1 MRVAD
6 NRQSLIYEIVKLAPH
21 VKTVEDL
28 DEILDG
34 PLRKL
39 LGYEVMIC
47 GTGFYSEKGCYGYK
61 YHSRDFPMQ
70 YFYELRNPADGSVD
84 SPLMKNWRK
93 TLKPVYFQSGRDDE
107 QYSPEWVKAFNKY
120 DLRNTIGHAT
130 LDRHG
135 VVGDYFVFARLSGT
149 VGQKHAEILEMITPN
164 LSIALALA
172 MQHEVCDEDFAGAAH
187 ALISN
192 KQREILQW
200 IYQGKT
206 NWEISKILEINEET
220 IKYHV
225 DQVMAKLNVKTRA
238 QAVGRALEI
247 GAISAIKR
255 VTTQP
260 IPKKDPK
267 AGDK

>member
-1 MRVAD
+1 MRQW
-6 NRQSLIYEIVKLAPH
+6 RE
-21 VKTVEDL
+21 T
-28 DEILDG
+28 
-34 PLRKL
+34 RKP
-39 LGYEVMIC
+39 G
-47 GTGFYSEKGCYGYK
+47 
-61 YHSRDFPMQ
+61 
-70 YFYELRNPADGSVD
+70 
-84 SPLMKNWRK
+84 
-93 TLKPVYFQSGRDDE
+93 YFQGGRDDHLF
-107 QYSPEWVKAFNKY
+107 PAEWVAIFNKY

-135 VVGDYFVFARLSGT
+135 VVGEYFIFARLDEV
-149 VGQKHAEILEMITPN
+149 VGPRHAEILELVTPN
-164 LSIALALA
+164 LSLALSQA
-172 MQHEVCDEDFAGAAH
+172 MKNEVCDDDFAGAVQ

-206 NWEISKILEINEET
+206 NWEISKILEMNEET

-255 VTTQP
+255 VATQP
-260 IPKKDPK
+260 APKEEPK
-267 AGDK
+267 PKRGK